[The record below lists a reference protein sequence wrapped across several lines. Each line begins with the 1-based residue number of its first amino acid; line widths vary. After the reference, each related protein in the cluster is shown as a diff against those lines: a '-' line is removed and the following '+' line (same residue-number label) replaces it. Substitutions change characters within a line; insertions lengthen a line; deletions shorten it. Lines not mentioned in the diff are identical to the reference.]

1 MPMIPTVKDRS
12 PRGERYFDLFSK
24 LLNDRVIMI
33 TEQIDDH
40 MMGVIVSQLLYL
52 EAEDSESPIH
62 IYISSPGG
70 SVMAGLAILDTMQL
84 IEAPVHTYAMGMVA
98 SMAAVLFTCGEKGH
112 RYILP
117 NAEVMIHQPLGGTSG
132 QASDIEIQANHIISL
147 KKRLYEILSEA
158 TGKSTK
164 TIEKESD
171 RDNYFVAAE
180 AIKFGLADTI
190 LESISQKDV
199 S

>member
-1 MPMIPTVKDRS
+1 MPLIPTVKDRS

-33 TEQIDDH
+33 TEPIDDH

-52 EAEDSESPIH
+52 EAEDSEEPIH

-70 SVMAGLAILDTMQL
+70 SVMSGLAILDTMQL
-84 IEAPVHTYAMGMVA
+84 ISAPVYTYAMGMVA

-132 QASDIEIQANHIISL
+132 QASDIEIQANHILKL
-147 KKRLYEILSEA
+147 KKRLYKILAKA
-158 TGKSTK
+158 TGKQVK
-164 TIEKESD
+164 TIEKASD
-171 RDNYFVAAE
+171 RDNYFEADE
-180 AIKFGLADTI
+180 AIAFGLADSV
-190 LESISQKDV
+190 LDSITQKDV
-199 S
+199 

>member
-1 MPMIPTVKDRS
+1 MPIIPTVKDRS
-12 PRGERYFDLFSK
+12 PRGEKYFDLFSK

-40 MMGVIVSQLLYL
+40 MMGIIVSQLLYL
-52 EAEDSESPIH
+52 EAEDSGEPIH

-84 IEAPVHTYAMGMVA
+84 ISAPVHTYAMGMVA
-98 SMAAVLFTCGEKGH
+98 SMAAVLFTCGEPGH

-117 NAEVMIHQPLGGTSG
+117 NAEIMIHQPLGGTSG

-147 KKRLYEILSEA
+147 KKRLYKIISKA
-158 TGKSTK
+158 TGKSVK
-164 TIEKESD
+164 IIEKESD
-171 RDNYFVAAE
+171 RDNYFEASVAIE
-180 AIKFGLADTI
+180 FGLADTI
-190 LESISQKDV
+190 LKAINKKDV
-199 S
+199 

>member
-1 MPMIPTVKDRS
+1 MPMIPTVKDRT

-52 EAEDSESPIH
+52 EAEDSEEPIH

-84 IEAPVHTYAMGMVA
+84 ITAPVHTYAMGMVA
-98 SMAAVLFTCGEKGH
+98 SMAAVIFTCGEKGH

-117 NAEVMIHQPLGGTSG
+117 NAEVMIHQPLGGTQG

-147 KKRLYEILSEA
+147 KKRLYKIIAKA
-158 TGKSTK
+158 TGKNVR

-171 RDNYFVAAE
+171 RDNYFEAAK
-180 AIKFGLADTI
+180 AIEFGLADTI
-190 LESISQKDV
+190 LTSISKKDA
-199 S
+199 

>member
-1 MPMIPTVKDRS
+1 MPYIPTVKDRS

-24 LLNDRVIMI
+24 MLGDRVIMI
-33 TEQIDDH
+33 TEPIDDH

-52 EAEDSESPIH
+52 EAEDSEEPIH
-62 IYISSPGG
+62 MYISSPGG

-98 SMAAVLFTCGEKGH
+98 SMAAVLFTCGTKGH

-132 QASDIEIQANHIISL
+132 QASDIEIQANHIIRL
-147 KKRLYEILSEA
+147 KKRLYKILSKA
-158 TGKSTK
+158 TGKNVR
-164 TIEKESD
+164 TIEKASD
-171 RDNYFVAAE
+171 RDNYMVAEE
-180 AIKFGLADTI
+180 AIAFGLADTV
-190 LESISQKDV
+190 LESRKGES
-199 S
+199 

>member
-1 MPMIPTVKDRS
+1 MPYIPTVKDRT

-24 LLNDRVIMI
+24 LLGDRVIMV
-33 TEQIDDH
+33 TEPIDDH

-52 EAEDSESPIH
+52 EAEDSGEPIH
-62 IYISSPGG
+62 MYISSPGG
-70 SVMAGLAILDTMQL
+70 SVMAGLAILDTMQH
-84 IEAPVHTYAMGMVA
+84 ISAPVYTYGMGLVA
-98 SMAAVLFTCGEKGH
+98 SMAAVLFTCGEPGH

-117 NAEVMIHQPLGGTSG
+117 HAEVMIHQPMGGASG

-147 KKRLYEILSEA
+147 KKRLYKIISDA
-158 TGKSTK
+158 TGKSVK

-171 RDNYFVAAE
+171 RDNYFTADE
-180 AIKFGLADTI
+180 AIKFGLADKELDKITP
-190 LESISQKDV
+190 KDL

>member
-1 MPMIPTVKDRS
+1 MPYIPTVKDRS

-24 LLNDRVIMI
+24 LMGDRVIII
-33 TEQIDDH
+33 TEPIDDH

-52 EAEDSESPIH
+52 EAEDSEEAIH
-62 IYISSPGG
+62 MYISSPGG

-84 IEAPVHTYAMGMVA
+84 ISAPVHTYGMGLVA
-98 SMAAVLFTCGEKGH
+98 SMAAVLFTCGEPGH

-117 NAEVMIHQPLGGTSG
+117 HAEVMIHQPLGGAQG
-132 QASDIEIQANHIISL
+132 QASDIEIQAQHIISL
-147 KKRLYEILSEA
+147 KKRLYAILAKA
-158 TGKSTK
+158 TGQPVK

-171 RDNYFVAAE
+171 RDNYFIADD
-180 AIKFGLADTI
+180 AIAFGLADKV
-190 LESISQKDV
+190 LESITTKDV

>member
-1 MPMIPTVKDRS
+1 MPLIPTVKDRS

-33 TEQIDDH
+33 TEPIDDH

-52 EAEDSESPIH
+52 EAEDSEEPIH

-70 SVMAGLAILDTMQL
+70 SVMSGLAILDTMQL
-84 IEAPVHTYAMGMVA
+84 ISAPVYTYAMGMVA

-132 QASDIEIQANHIISL
+132 QASDIEIQANHILKL
-147 KKRLYEILSEA
+147 KKRLYKILAKA
-158 TGKSTK
+158 TGKQVK
-164 TIEKESD
+164 TIEKASD
-171 RDNYFVAAE
+171 RDNYFEADE
-180 AIKFGLADTI
+180 AIAFGLADSVLDTI
-190 LESISQKDV
+190 TQKDV
-199 S
+199 

>member
-52 EAEDSESPIH
+52 EAEDSEEPIH

-70 SVMAGLAILDTMQL
+70 SVMAGFAILDTMQL
-84 IEAPVHTYAMGMVA
+84 IKAPVYTYAMGMVA
-98 SMAAVLFTCGEKGH
+98 SMAAVLFTCGEQGH

-117 NAEVMIHQPLGGTSG
+117 NAEVMIHQPLGGTQG
-132 QASDIEIQANHIISL
+132 QASDIEIQANHIIKL
-147 KKRLYEILSEA
+147 KKRLYKIISKA
-158 TGKSTK
+158 TGKNVR

-171 RDNYFVAAE
+171 RDNYFEASE

-190 LESISQKDV
+190 LDSLSPKD

>member
-1 MPMIPTVKDRS
+1 MPLIPTVKDRS

-33 TEQIDDH
+33 TEPIDDH

-52 EAEDSESPIH
+52 EAEDSSEPIH

-84 IEAPVHTYAMGMVA
+84 ISAPVYTYAMGMVA

-117 NAEVMIHQPLGGTSG
+117 NAEVMIHQPLGGASG
-132 QASDIEIQANHIISL
+132 QASDIEIQANHILKL
-147 KKRLYEILSEA
+147 KKRLYKIIAKA
-158 TGKSTK
+158 TGKHVK
-164 TIEKESD
+164 TIEKASD
-171 RDNYFVAAE
+171 RDNYFEADE
-180 AIKFGLADTI
+180 AIAFGLADTI
-190 LESISQKDV
+190 LDSITQKDV
-199 S
+199 

>member
-1 MPMIPTVKDRS
+1 MPIIPTVKDRS

-33 TEQIDDH
+33 TEQIDDQ

-52 EAEDSESPIH
+52 EAEDSEEPIH

-84 IEAPVHTYAMGMVA
+84 ISAPVYTYAMGMVA
-98 SMAAVLFTCGEKGH
+98 SMAAVIFTCGESGY

-117 NAEVMIHQPLGGTSG
+117 NAEVMIHQPLGGTQG
-132 QASDIEIQANHIISL
+132 QASDIEIQANHIIKL
-147 KKRLYEILSEA
+147 KKRLYKIIAKA
-158 TGKSTK
+158 TGKNVR

-171 RDNYFVAAE
+171 RDNYFEAAK
-180 AIKFGLADTI
+180 AIEFGLADTI
-190 LESISQKDV
+190 LTTISKKDV
-199 S
+199 